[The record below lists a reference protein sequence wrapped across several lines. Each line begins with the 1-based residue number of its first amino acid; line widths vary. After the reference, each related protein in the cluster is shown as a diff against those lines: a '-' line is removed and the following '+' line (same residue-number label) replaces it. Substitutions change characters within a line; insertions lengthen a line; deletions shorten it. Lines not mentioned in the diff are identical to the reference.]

1 MGWLVVLAAF
11 VVTALLTGGVRRLVL
26 SRGLVDVPNARSSHL
41 EPTARG
47 GGIAIVVVVLSGCG
61 LLILRDGVVTPTALG
76 LLAGG
81 ALVAWIGF
89 LDDRGH
95 VPAHLRLLV
104 HVVALGGALA
114 AIGGL
119 PPVPLRSGTVDLG
132 LAGDAMACIACV
144 WFLNLFNFMDG
155 IDGIAASEAAFVSM
169 AAAALSG
176 TTGAPASLVL
186 LWLLVGA
193 ASLGFLAWNWPPA
206 RIFMGDVG
214 SGFLGF
220 AIALL
225 LVVSTGLSGLS
236 VWTATILIA
245 PFFADATV
253 TLVARIARR
262 ERWYSAH
269 RSHAYQW
276 LSRRWGSHARVT
288 WAFILIN
295 VILVLP
301 AAWWSSQQPQHAP
314 WVALAV
320 LALLCGAA
328 RAAGAGRPEPVTI
341 RPVAAPTQHSAS
353 SR

>member
-1 MGWLVVLAAF
+1 MAWLVALAAF
-11 VVTALLTGGVRRLVL
+11 IVTVALTGAVRRLAL
-26 SRGLVDVPNARSSHL
+26 SRGLVDVPNARSSHST
-41 EPTARG
+41 PTARG
-47 GGIAIVVVVLSGCG
+47 GGIAIVLVVLAGSG
-61 LLILRDGVVTPTALG
+61 LLMLRDGVMTAAAVG

-119 PPVPLRSGTVDLG
+119 PPVPLQGGTVDLG
-132 LAGDAMACIACV
+132 LAGDAVACIACL

-176 TTGAPASLVL
+176 TTGAPASLVM

-253 TLVARIARR
+253 TLVARIARG

-288 WAFILIN
+288 WAFILVN
-295 VILVLP
+295 GILVLP
-301 AAWWSSQQPQHAP
+301 AACWSIQQPRRAP
-314 WVALAV
+314 WVTLAV
-320 LALLCGAA
+320 LALLCGVA
-328 RAAGAGRPEPVTI
+328 RVAGAGRPEPAAS
-341 RPVAAPTQHSAS
+341 RPGAAPTHDNES